1 MASVRPRPIYTRE
14 RVHEVRQTP
23 ETVCTLWQTANF
35 LLLSEVKPRILKCP
49 TGSFVTISI
58 LPFRFLSDMYADLQ
72 VKIEREKKEARKRV
86 YYHHIERLFSE
97 NIKLKFSLQ

>member
-1 MASVRPRPIYTRE
+1 
-14 RVHEVRQTP
+14 
-23 ETVCTLWQTANF
+23 
-35 LLLSEVKPRILKCP
+35 
-49 TGSFVTISI
+49 
-58 LPFRFLSDMYADLQ
+58 MYADLQ